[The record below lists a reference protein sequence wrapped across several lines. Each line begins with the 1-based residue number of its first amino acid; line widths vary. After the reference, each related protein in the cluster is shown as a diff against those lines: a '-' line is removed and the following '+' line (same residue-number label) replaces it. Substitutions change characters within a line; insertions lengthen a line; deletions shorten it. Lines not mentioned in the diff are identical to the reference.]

1 MDAVIASFLDLVNET
16 LASAIVVVA
25 ASILVYNLTRNLR
38 NQIARTSAIVLG
50 CVTATYVCDVFLSL
64 GPSPGTFIATLRL
77 QWVGIAFMPA
87 AMFHLSDA
95 LLATTGLPSRG
106 RRRRVIRLLYIIS
119 AVFLWL
125 AAFTDLLIQPS
136 VVYPDYFTGQFV
148 SLRSGPL
155 FPVYLAFFVLATGIA
170 FINVQRARA
179 RCLTRDTR
187 RRMGYLQVAI
197 LTPPF
202 GVFPFVLLLGPGEE
216 YTLVGLVLVI
226 LTNIVVIFML
236 LFLAYP
242 LSFFGS
248 RIPDRVVKAE
258 LLRFVLRGPA
268 TALLALVTII
278 FINPISRIFGLPGQA
293 FMPFAVV
300 SVILMWQWTV
310 ALALPF
316 LERRLVYSGEEA
328 DQMEKIGNL
337 SERLLARGDLLQ
349 LLEANLS
356 STCDYLRVSSAFVA
370 SLNDEA
376 PELIASIGSVRPTA
390 TLLQDE
396 RDTLIE
402 LLAHNPDPTHGQNGT
417 TTGRNGKQRE
427 SVPQN
432 DESGEAEH
440 SLHIAKWQTYWI
452 IPLYG
457 RHSAHGETGSAAPM
471 GFMGIQ
477 ARSGEINLLPD
488 EEQMLETFTHRAA
501 QTLDDLALQGEIFAA
516 LEGLLPQINMT
527 RSSAAE
533 LEYLPRRA
541 AAPGEGEIDTEGIKE
556 QVRAALKH
564 FWGGPGLTDSRLLE
578 LHVVR
583 EALPEN
589 DNNEV
594 RALRAV
600 LLKAIEKQK
609 PEGERK
615 LLSPEWTLYNIL
627 ELRFVQRA
635 RVREVAQRL
644 ALSEPDFY
652 RKQRV
657 AIDAVADT
665 LISMERGN
673 GSQPPTS
680 ET

>member
-1 MDAVIASFLDLVNET
+1 METQLAPFLDLINET

-38 NQIARTSAIVLG
+38 NRIARTSAIVLG
-50 CVTATYVCDVFLSL
+50 CVTTTYVCDVFLSL
-64 GPSPGTFIATLRL
+64 GPGLGTYIATLRL

-106 RRRRVIRLLYIIS
+106 RRRRVIRILYLIS
-119 AVFLWL
+119 AIFLL
-125 AAFTDLLIQPS
+125 IAAFSEYLIQPT
-136 VVYPDYFTGQFV
+136 VVSPEYFEGVFV
-148 SLRSGPL
+148 SLRAGAL
-155 FPVYLAFFVLATGIA
+155 FPVYLVFFLIATGFA

-202 GVFPFVLLLGPGEE
+202 GVFPFSLLLGPGQEFS
-216 YTLVGLVLVI
+216 LVGLVLVI

-236 LFLAYP
+236 LFIAYP

-248 RIPDRVVKAE
+248 RIPDRVVKTE
-258 LLRFVLRGPA
+258 LLRFVLRGPG

-278 FINPISRIFGLPGQA
+278 FITPASRVFSLPGQT

-300 SVILMWQWTV
+300 SVILLWQWTV
-310 ALALPF
+310 SLALPY

-328 DQMEKIGNL
+328 DQLEKLGNL

-349 LLEANLS
+349 LLEAILS
-356 STCDYLRVSSAFVA
+356 STCDFLRVSSAFVV
-370 SLNDEA
+370 SLNEEA
-376 PELIASIGSVRPTA
+376 PELISSVGSVRPTPA
-390 TLLQDE
+390 LLQEE
-396 RDTLIE
+396 RDTLLR
-402 LLAHNPDPTHGQNGT
+402 LLTPPNAAAQD
-417 TTGRNGKQRE
+417 
-427 SVPQN
+427 
-432 DESGEAEH
+432 DDAA
-440 SLHIAKWQTYWI
+440 SLHIEKWQAYWI

-457 RHSAHGETGSAAPM
+457 RHSTSALDGMSAPI
-471 GFMGIQ
+471 GLLGIQ
-477 ARSGEINLLPD
+477 ARAGEIDLQPD
-488 EEQMLETFTHRAA
+488 ELPTLETFTHRVA

-516 LEGLLPQINMT
+516 LEGLLPQINIT

-541 AAPGEGEIDTEGIKE
+541 TTTPAPGQLDTEGIQE

-564 FWGGPGLTDSRLLE
+564 FWGGPGLTGSRLLE
-578 LHVVR
+578 LRVVR
-583 EALPEN
+583 EAMPEN

-600 LLKAIEKQK
+600 LLKAIENQK

-665 LISMERGN
+665 LIGMERDN
-673 GSQPPTS
+673 GSTPSLPS
-680 ET
+680 S